1 MEEWTPSFDQVLMIT
16 VQLGMTSI
24 FLDFSLS
31 LHVIYLMLASSLNEY
46 YAPSLSGYGFV
57 IILIFVMRTF
67 LF

>member
-31 LHVIYLMLASSLNEY
+31 LHVIYLMLASSLIEY
-46 YAPSLSGYGFV
+46 YAPSLSGYDFV